1 MQIHKYAHFDHFS
14 WLYNPFW
21 WTILTHPRVGLLGLY
36 GVFFQMLYFEIS
48 LVTAYI
54 LVARCQRHVI
64 DWNQLPTKT
73 QLSGIKHWTQLW
85 TSAMCVDCS
94 CLIGGKPVDERPPVK
109 WERKII
115 IDSLSTCLYSFIC
128 FTNSQQSSINK
139 PGVREGRCGGDGSE
153 RQVW

>member
-21 WTILTHPRVGLLGLY
+21 WTILTHPRVGFLGLY
-36 GVFFQMLYFEIS
+36 GVVFQMLYFEIS

-54 LVARCQRHVI
+54 LVSRCQRHVI

-73 QLSGIKHWTQLW
+73 QLSGMKQLC
-85 TSAMCVDCS
+85 SAVNQCYVRWLFLLDRGEARWWKAS
-94 CLIGGKPVDERPPVK
+94 CKVGKKNNYWLIEHM
-109 WERKII
+109 
-115 IDSLSTCLYSFIC
+115 SSSFMC
-128 FTNSQQSSINK
+128 FTNSQQSSTNK